1 MGAIEYVADR
11 LRRAAD
17 EGIAI
22 LLLSTDLREIMA
34 LADRVVVI
42 HRGAIVGE
50 MAGNDVDMQ
59 RLGLLIGGTDRT
71 ESLS

>member
-1 MGAIEYVADR
+1 M
-11 LRRAAD
+11 
-17 EGIAI
+17 AI

-42 HRGAIVGE
+42 HRGTIVGE
-50 MAGNDVDMQ
+50 MARHDLDMEH
-59 RLGLLIGGTDRT
+59 LGLLMGGPGQP